1 MLKFLRLKKPFNLK
15 YFDSV
20 ESTNDVAASFASQGC
35 KPWTIVCAN
44 EQKKGKGRLGRKW
57 ISKKGNIFFSIILKP
72 DLKVNYT
79 PQLNF
84 VASLAIYDTL
94 QPFLPREVA
103 FNFKWPNDLLL
114 NDDKVDVLV
123 LQRFPLFY
131 DLLESFSLSPFLL
144 LTVA

>member
-1 MLKFLRLKKPFNLK
+1 MVKFLRLKKPFNLK

-103 FNFKWPNDLLL
+103 FNFKWPIDLLL
-114 NDDKVDVLV
+114 N
-123 LQRFPLFY
+123 
-131 DLLESFSLSPFLL
+131 E
-144 LTVA
+144 